1 MVNLRSFE
9 VPTVVKHAPGAVACL
24 ADEVKALGIKRP
36 MLVTDGGLVKAGIAE
51 RVTDVLKAGNVD
63 YFLFDGVIANP
74 PIRLVNDA
82 GMRYL
87 GEGCDGLIGLG
98 GGSPMD
104 TAKAIG
110 VVVKNGGSILEYEW
124 ADPQPIKKRIPP
136 LITVPTTAG
145 TGSEVTLWSVIT
157 DPARHIKYNVGG
169 TGLIAAYVALIDPL
183 LMLDMPAHITASTG
197 LDALTHAIECYTCAY
212 AQPWPDAVA
221 LWAMETLAQWLPI
234 AFAQGHNQEARYK
247 VAMAAMLAGMS
258 YGTESAG
265 AVHAM
270 SQTAGGYY
278 DLPHGVLTAAMLPPV
293 MAYNYLGEPA
303 KYARIA
309 QAMGVNTWGMTTL
322 EAAEA
327 AVDAVRDFV
336 KLLEIPSVAGAGR
349 EGRGSVHAG
358 RHGLQR
364 PADDRQP
371 PRPDEEELRADLPE
385 LLRSQVRVRPGIGW
399 ARVNE
404 KFQQRVATAGY
415 GHGNSSRWGRADHLE
430 VGPCDLRVG

>member
-9 VPTVVKHAPGAVACL
+9 VPTVVKHAPGAVECL
-24 ADEVKALGIKRP
+24 ADQVKALGCKRP
-36 MLVTDGGLVKAGIAE
+36 MVVTDQGLVKVGIAQ
-51 RVTDVLKAGNVD
+51 RVTDVLTAANVD
-63 YFLFDGVIANP
+63 YLLFDGVVANP
-74 PIRLVNDA
+74 PIKLVDDA
-82 GMRYL
+82 AALYQA
-87 GEGCDGLIGLG
+87 EGCDGLIGLG

-110 VVVKNGGSILEYEW
+110 VVAANGGSILAYEW
-124 ADPQPIKKRIPP
+124 ADPQPITVRIPP

-157 DPARHIKYNVGG
+157 DPARHIKYNAGG
-169 TGLIAAYVALIDPL
+169 TGLIAPYVALIDPL

-221 LWAMETLAQWLPI
+221 LWAIETLAQWLPV
-234 AFAQGHNQEARYK
+234 AFAQGHNVEARYK

-309 QAMGVNTWGMTTL
+309 QAMGVNTWGLTMF

-327 AVDAVRDFV
+327 AVAAVRDFV
-336 KLLEIPSVAGAGR
+336 KLLEIPSVR
-349 EGRGSVHAG
+349 ELGVKEEDFDMLVDMAYNDPQTIGN
-358 RHGLQR
+358 
-364 PADDRQP
+364 
-371 PRPDEEELRADLPE
+371 PRDLTRKSYE
-385 LLRSQVRVRPGIGW
+385 QIYRSCFAV
-399 ARVNE
+399 
-404 KFQQRVATAGY
+404 
-415 GHGNSSRWGRADHLE
+415 
-430 VGPCDLRVG
+430 